1 MNEKITELKNPL
13 SSKLDLMSTNQIVE
27 LINNEDSKISLVIK
41 ELIPLISDL
50 IDKIVQNIKNGGRLI
65 YVGSGTS
72 GRLGVLDASECP
84 PTFSVKKSLVIGIIS
99 GGKNALH
106 TSIEGAEDDKNLAK
120 KDIKKYKINKL
131 DTIIGIT
138 TSGTTP
144 YVHKFLE
151 ESKKI
156 GSYTSILTSNK
167 ISKKHYIDK
176 HIKFIVGPEILSGST
191 RMKAGT
197 ATKMILNIISTTT
210 MIKLNK
216 VYKNYMVDLKVSN
229 KKLNKRALNMISEIT
244 DLNIFEST
252 KLIKQSHGNV
262 KNAIL
267 MHFKKITYDES
278 CLVLKKNNDNLRESL
293 NKKLNL

>member
-1 MNEKITELKNPL
+1 MNEKITELKNSL
-13 SSKLDLMSTNQIVE
+13 SSNLDEMKTSQIVE
-27 LINNEDSKISLVIK
+27 LINSEDSKISLVIK
-41 ELIPLISDL
+41 EIIPRISDL
-50 IDKIVQNIKNGGRLI
+50 INKIIQNIKNGGRLI

-84 PTFSVKKSLVIGIIS
+84 PTFNVKSNLVVGIIS
-99 GGKNALH
+99 GGANALH
-106 TSIEGAEDDKNLAK
+106 TSIEGAEDDTELAIN
-120 KDIKKYKINKL
+120 DIKKYKINKT
-131 DTIIGIT
+131 DTIIGIS

-156 GSYTSILTSNK
+156 GSFTSILTANK
-167 ISKKHYIDK
+167 IKKKSYIDDY
-176 HIKFIVGPEILSGST
+176 IEFIVGSEILTGST

-216 VYKNYMVDLKVSN
+216 VYKNYMIDLKISN
-229 KKLNKRALNMISEIT
+229 DKLHKRALNMVSEIT
-244 DLNIFEST
+244 DLNIMES
-252 KLIKQSHGNV
+252 KNLIKKSHGHI

-278 CLVLKKNNDNLRESL
+278 CKILNKNKDSLKESL
-293 NKKLNL
+293 NNN

>member
-13 SSKLDLMSTNQIVE
+13 SSNLDEMKTSQIVE
-27 LINNEDSKISLVIK
+27 LINSEDSKISLVIK
-41 ELIPLISDL
+41 EIIPRISDL
-50 IDKIVQNIKNGGRLI
+50 INKIIQNIKNGGRLI

-84 PTFSVKKSLVIGIIS
+84 PTFNVKSNLVVGIIS
-99 GGKNALH
+99 GGENALH
-106 TSIEGAEDDKNLAK
+106 TSIEGAEDDIKLALN
-120 KDIKKYKINKL
+120 DIKKYKINKT
-131 DTIIGIT
+131 DTIIGIS

-156 GSYTSILTSNK
+156 GSLTSILTANK
-167 ISKKHYIDK
+167 IKKKSYIDDY
-176 HIKFIVGPEILSGST
+176 IEFIVGSEILTGST

-216 VYKNYMVDLKVSN
+216 VYKNYMIDLKVSN
-229 KKLNKRALNMISEIT
+229 EKLHKRALNMVSEIT
-244 DLNIFEST
+244 DLNIMES
-252 KLIKQSHGNV
+252 KNLIKKSHGHI

-278 CLVLKKNNDNLRESL
+278 CKILNKNKDSLKESL
-293 NKKLNL
+293 NNN

>member
-1 MNEKITELKNPL
+1 MNEKITELKNSL
-13 SSKLDLMSTNQIVE
+13 SSNLDEMKTSQIVE
-27 LINNEDSKISLVIK
+27 LINSEDSKISLVIK
-41 ELIPLISDL
+41 EIIPRISDL
-50 IDKIVQNIKNGGRLI
+50 INKIIQNIKNGGRLI

-84 PTFSVKKSLVIGIIS
+84 PTFNVKSNLVVGIIS
-99 GGKNALH
+99 GGANALH
-106 TSIEGAEDDKNLAK
+106 TSIEGAEDDTELAIN
-120 KDIKKYKINKL
+120 DIKKYKINKT
-131 DTIIGIT
+131 DTIIGIS

-156 GSYTSILTSNK
+156 GSHTSILTANK
-167 ISKKHYIDK
+167 IKKKSYIDDY
-176 HIKFIVGPEILSGST
+176 IEFIVGSEILTGST

-216 VYKNYMVDLKVSN
+216 VYKNYMIDLKISN
-229 KKLNKRALNMISEIT
+229 DKLHKRALNMVSEIT
-244 DLNIFEST
+244 DLNIMES
-252 KLIKQSHGNV
+252 KNLIKKSHGHI

-278 CLVLKKNNDNLRESL
+278 CKILIKNKDSLKKSL
-293 NKKLNL
+293 NNN

>member
-13 SSKLDLMSTNQIVE
+13 SSNLDEMKTSQIVE
-27 LINNEDSKISLVIK
+27 LINSEDSKISLVIK
-41 ELIPLISDL
+41 EIIPRISDL
-50 IDKIVQNIKNGGRLI
+50 INKIIQNIKNGGRLI

-84 PTFSVKKSLVIGIIS
+84 PTFNVKSNLVVGIIS
-99 GGKNALH
+99 GGANALH
-106 TSIEGAEDDKNLAK
+106 TSVEGAEDDKELALN
-120 KDIKKYKINKL
+120 DIKKYKINKT
-131 DTIIGIT
+131 DTIIGIS

-156 GSYTSILTSNK
+156 GSLTSILTANK
-167 ISKKHYIDK
+167 IKKKSYIDDY
-176 HIKFIVGPEILSGST
+176 IEFIVGSEILTGST

-216 VYKNYMVDLKVSN
+216 VYKNYMIDLKVSN
-229 KKLNKRALNMISEIT
+229 EKLHKRALNMVSEIT
-244 DLNIFEST
+244 DLNIMES
-252 KLIKQSHGNV
+252 KNLIKKSHGHI

-278 CLVLKKNNDNLRESL
+278 CKILNKNKDSLKESL
-293 NKKLNL
+293 NNN

>member
-1 MNEKITELKNPL
+1 MNKKITELKNSL
-13 SSKLDLMSTNQIVE
+13 SSTLDTMTTTQIVE
-27 LINNEDSKISLVIK
+27 LINSEDSKISLVIK
-41 ELIPLISDL
+41 ELIPRIIPLIEE
-50 IDKIVQNIKNGGRLI
+50 IVININNGGRLI

-84 PTFSVKKSLVIGIIS
+84 PTFSVNKNLVIGIIS
-99 GGKNALH
+99 GGKKALYN
-106 TSIEGAEDDKNLAK
+106 SIEGAEDDLNLAI
-120 KDIKKYKINKL
+120 KDISKYKINKK

-144 YVHKFLE
+144 YVHQFLK

-156 GSYTSILTSNK
+156 GSFTSIITANK
-167 ISKKHYIDK
+167 INKKTYIDK
-176 HIKFIVGPEILSGST
+176 KIECIVGPEILTGST

-216 VYKNYMVDLKVSN
+216 VYQNFMVDLKINN
-229 KKLNKRALNMISEIT
+229 KKLTNRAIKIVSEIT
-244 DLNIFEST
+244 DLNKQNSQE
-252 KLIKQSHGNV
+252 LIENANGNV

-267 MHFKKITYDES
+267 MYLKNKTYTQS
-278 CLVLKKNNDNLRESL
+278 CEILKKNNDNLRKSL
-293 NKKLNL
+293 NQ

>member
-13 SSKLDLMSTNQIVE
+13 SSNLDEMKTSQIVE
-27 LINNEDSKISLVIK
+27 LINSEDSKISLVIK
-41 ELIPLISDL
+41 EIIPRISDL
-50 IDKIVQNIKNGGRLI
+50 INKIIQNIKNGGRLI

-84 PTFSVKKSLVIGIIS
+84 PTFNVKSNLVVGIIS
-99 GGKNALH
+99 GGVNALH
-106 TSIEGAEDDKNLAK
+106 TSIEGAEDDTELALN
-120 KDIKKYKINKL
+120 DIKKYKINKT
-131 DTIIGIT
+131 DTIIGIS

-156 GSYTSILTSNK
+156 GSLTSILTANK
-167 ISKKHYIDK
+167 IKKKSYIDDY
-176 HIKFIVGPEILSGST
+176 IEFIVGSEILTGST

-216 VYKNYMVDLKVSN
+216 VYKNYMIDLKVSN
-229 KKLNKRALNMISEIT
+229 EKLHKRALNMVSEIT
-244 DLNIFEST
+244 DLNIMES
-252 KLIKQSHGNV
+252 KNLIKKSHGHI

-278 CLVLKKNNDNLRESL
+278 CKILNKNKDSLKESL
-293 NKKLNL
+293 NNN

>member
-13 SSKLDLMSTNQIVE
+13 SSKLDQMSTNQIVE
-27 LINNEDSKISLVIK
+27 LINSEDSKISLVIK
-41 ELIPLISDL
+41 ELIPLISCL
-50 IDKIVQNIKNGGRLI
+50 INKIVQNIKNGGRLI
-65 YVGSGTS
+65 YVGCGTS

-84 PTFSVKKSLVIGIIS
+84 PTFSVKRSLVVGIIS
-99 GGKNALH
+99 GGKNALD
-106 TSIEGAEDDKNLAK
+106 TSIEGAEDDKNLAV
-120 KDIKKYKINKL
+120 KDVKKYKINKT
-131 DTIIGIT
+131 DTVIGIT

-144 YVHKFLE
+144 YVHKFLR

-176 HIKFIVGPEILSGST
+176 YITFVVGPEILSGST

-197 ATKMILNIISTTT
+197 ATKMILNIISTTA

-229 KKLNKRALNMISEIT
+229 EKLNKRALNMISEIT
-244 DLNIFEST
+244 DLNILEST

-267 MHFKKITYDES
+267 MHFKKISYDES
-278 CLVLKKNNDNLRESL
+278 CLILKNNDDSLRESL
-293 NKKLNL
+293 NKN

>member
-1 MNEKITELKNPL
+1 MNEKITELKNSL
-13 SSKLDLMSTNQIVE
+13 SSNLDEMKTSQIVE
-27 LINNEDSKISLVIK
+27 LINSEDSKISLVIK
-41 ELIPLISDL
+41 EIIPRISDL
-50 IDKIVQNIKNGGRLI
+50 INKIIQNIKNGGRLI

-84 PTFSVKKSLVIGIIS
+84 PTFNVKSNLVVGIIS
-99 GGKNALH
+99 GGANALH
-106 TSIEGAEDDKNLAK
+106 TSIEGAEDDTELALN
-120 KDIKKYKINKL
+120 DIKKYKINKT
-131 DTIIGIT
+131 DTIIGIS

-156 GSYTSILTSNK
+156 GSFTSILTANK
-167 ISKKHYIDK
+167 IKKKSYIDDY
-176 HIKFIVGPEILSGST
+176 IEFIVGSEILTGST

-216 VYKNYMVDLKVSN
+216 VYKNYMIDLKVSN
-229 KKLNKRALNMISEIT
+229 EKLHKRALNMVSEIT
-244 DLNIFEST
+244 DLNLMES
-252 KLIKQSHGNV
+252 KNLIKKSHGHI

-267 MHFKKITYDES
+267 MHYKKITYDES
-278 CLVLKKNNDNLRESL
+278 CEILNKNKDSLKESL
-293 NKKLNL
+293 NNN